1 MLNVTDANG
10 CEITRTR
17 RIVNPDLESSEIKFP
32 NVFSPNGD
40 ARNATFNIVYDENA
54 FTGELNIIEF
64 QVYNRW
70 GELLYN
76 NENPT
81 VGWDGRYKGSIVPS
95 DVYAYYIEVSIDG
108 CLARS
113 KKGNVTVIK

>member
-1 MLNVTDANG
+1 MRRLLNSNS
-10 CEITRTR
+10 
-17 RIVNPDLESSEIKFP
+17 LKFP

-40 ARNATFNIVYDENA
+40 ALNPTFNIVYDENT

-64 QVYNRW
+64 RVYDRW

-76 NENPT
+76 NENPA
-81 VGWDGRYKGSIVPS
+81 VGWDGRYKGAIVPP
-95 DVYAYYIEVSIDG
+95 DIYAYYIEVSIDG
-108 CLARS
+108 CSHRS